1 MIGKLNPVLRG
12 WAAYHRTAVSKQTF
26 ASIDHTLWWMLT
38 RWAKHRHKNKS
49 PAWITE
55 RYLGKFH
62 PARNDRWVFG
72 DRETGAYMTKLAWTP
87 IKRHQMVDGAA
98 SPDDPDLT
106 TYWALR
112 RHRHL
117 PPNTADPAPTLRTQG
132 KRSTRPSG
140 LA

>member
-1 MIGKLNPVLRG
+1 M
-12 WAAYHRTAVSKQTF
+12 SEQTF
-26 ASIDHTLWWMLT
+26 ASIDHTLWWTLT

-55 RYLGKFH
+55 RHFGKFH

-106 TYWALR
+106 TYWAPR
-112 RHRHL
+112 RQRHL